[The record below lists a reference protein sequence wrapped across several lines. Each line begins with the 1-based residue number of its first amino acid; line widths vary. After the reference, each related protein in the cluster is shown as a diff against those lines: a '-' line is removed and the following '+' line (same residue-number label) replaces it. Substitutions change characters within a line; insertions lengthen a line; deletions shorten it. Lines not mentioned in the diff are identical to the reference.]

1 LRKINWHH
9 RYLQQAAWTSDLRA
23 YLFDKTNLTQARR
36 VLEVGCGTGA
46 ILSTLQTSASLTCTA
61 PHLSRNTDAGNAMRC
76 KCHGL
81 DLNAAALN
89 EAHLHATTPFL
100 TRGDAHVLPYPNQS
114 FDIVYCHFLLLW
126 VSDPLQ
132 ALTEMKR
139 VTEANGYVLAIAEP
153 DYTARID
160 HPDELLVLGRLQNES
175 LQRQGADISLGARLA
190 DLFFRAGI
198 KIVETGVIQSRDNDA
213 LSSEEWQNEWAMIES
228 DLAESVTKKEIAR
241 LKKLDQEARKR
252 ETRVLNVP
260 TYFAWG
266 QV

>member
-1 LRKINWHH
+1 MRKINWHH

-23 YLFDKTNLTQARR
+23 YLFDKTNLTQAHR

-46 ILSTLQTSASLTCTA
+46 VLSTLQTSASS
-61 PHLSRNTDAGNAMRC
+61 SRTMSL
-76 KCHGL
+76 HGL
-81 DLNAAALN
+81 DFDAAVLN
-89 EAHLHATTPFL
+89 EAQFHAPTAFS
-100 TRGDAHVLPYPNQS
+100 TRGDAHSLPYSSQS
-114 FDIVYCHFLLLW
+114 FDITYCHFLLLW
-126 VSDPLQ
+126 VNDPLQ
-132 ALTEMKR
+132 ALIEMKR
-139 VTEANGYVLAIAEP
+139 VTKSNGYVLALAEP
-153 DYTARID
+153 DYTARTD
-160 HPDELLVLGRLQNES
+160 RLDELAELGRLQNKS
-175 LQRQGADISLGARLA
+175 LQRQGADIGLGARLA

-198 KIVETGVIQSRDNDA
+198 NIIETGVIQSRENDA
-213 LSSEEWQNEWAMIES
+213 LSSEEWQNEWAVIES

>member
-1 LRKINWHH
+1 LREINWHH

-23 YLFDKTNLTQARR
+23 YLFDKTGLLQARR

-46 ILSTLQTSASLTCTA
+46 ILSTLQTSASS
-61 PHLSRNTDAGNAMRC
+61 SRTMSL
-76 KCHGL
+76 HGL

-89 EAHLHATTPFL
+89 EAHRHAPTAFS
-100 TRGDAHVLPYPNQS
+100 TRGDAHALPYPNRS

-126 VSDPLQ
+126 VNDPLQ
-132 ALTEMKR
+132 TLAEMKR
-139 VTEANGYVLAIAEP
+139 VTRSKGYVLALAEP
-153 DYTARID
+153 DYTARTD
-160 HPDELLVLGRLQNES
+160 QPDELVELGRLQNES
-175 LQRQGADISLGARLA
+175 LQRQGADISLGERLA
-190 DLFFRAGI
+190 DLFFRAEI
-198 KIVETGVIQSRDNDA
+198 NIIETGVIQSRDNDA
-213 LSSEEWQNEWAMIES
+213 LSSEECQNEWAVIES

>member
-9 RYLQQAAWTSDLRA
+9 RYLQQAAWTRGLRD
-23 YLFDKTNLTQARR
+23 YLFDKTKLSRAER

-46 ILSTLQTSASLTCTA
+46 VLSTLQTSASF
-61 PHLSRNTDAGNAMRC
+61 SRMMSL
-76 KCHGL
+76 HGL
-81 DLNAAALN
+81 DLDAAALVG
-89 EAHLHATTPFL
+89 ATHASPLRNNFLL
-100 TRGDAHVLPYPNQS
+100 TRGDAHSLPYSNQS
-114 FDIVYCHFLLLW
+114 FDITYCHFLLLW
-126 VSDPLQ
+126 ANDPLQ

-139 VTEANGYVLAIAEP
+139 VTKANGHVLALAEP

-160 HPDELLVLGRLQNES
+160 QPDELAALGKLQNES
-175 LQRQGADISLGARLA
+175 LKRQGADISLGARLA

-198 KIVETGVIQSRDNDA
+198 NIIETGVIQSRENDA
-213 LSSEEWQNEWAMIES
+213 LSSEEWQNEWAVIES

>member
-1 LRKINWHH
+1 MRKINWHH

-23 YLFDKTNLTQARR
+23 YLFDKTGLTQARR

-46 ILSTLQTSASLTCTA
+46 ILSTLQTSASS
-61 PHLSRNTDAGNAMRC
+61 SRTMSL
-76 KCHGL
+76 HGL
-81 DLNAAALN
+81 DFDIVALH
-89 EAHLHATTPFL
+89 ESHLHAPTAFS
-100 TRGDAHVLPYPNQS
+100 TRGDAHALPYSNQS

-126 VSDPLQ
+126 VNDPLQ

-139 VTEANGYVLAIAEP
+139 VTKSNGYVLALAEP
-153 DYTARID
+153 DYTARTD
-160 HPDELLVLGRLQNES
+160 QPDELAELGRLQNES

-190 DLFFRAGI
+190 DLFFQAGI
-198 KIVETGVIQSRDNDA
+198 KTIETGVIQSRDNDA
-213 LSSEEWQNEWAMIES
+213 LSSEEWQNEWAVIES

-241 LKKLDQEARKR
+241 LKKLDQEARKH